1 MTVKAFWHELSQGW
15 NVDPELSAADQKTA
29 IGMNIV
35 QFSLGS
41 RSLGLSLQHGK
52 SWPQFYGMQ
61 NASFCYTLW
70 DVVKPPTRTHT
81 FKPIK
86 PCSSL
91 SGKRDRIKIF
101 LKSHFNSTP
110 HDHTQV
116 WKHRKQSQGPS
127 SHIAQRSSLSHK
139 FSHLWST
146 QRCHPKKKGLGVTTS
161 YWRSEFMALSTQFKE
176 VD

>member
-29 IGMNIV
+29 IGMNIM

-41 RSLGLSLQHGK
+41 RSSRLSLQHGK
-52 SWPQFYGMQ
+52 SWPLFFFGMQ
-61 NASFCYTLW
+61 NASFWYTLW
-70 DVVKPPTRTHT
+70 DVVEPPTRTHT
-81 FKPIK
+81 FKPFK

-101 LKSHFNSTP
+101 LKSHFQLDTARP
-110 HDHTQV
+110 HTSVETQKAITGPGWRVLPHT
-116 WKHRKQSQGPS
+116 
-127 SHIAQRSSLSHK
+127 SH
-139 FSHLWST
+139 ST

-161 YWRSEFMALSTQFKE
+161 YWRSEFMALSTQFKQ